1 MTLLHNLI
9 LLYIWVFIVAALLSW
24 FPITNPSGGLAAT
37 RRVLGKLTEPVLRP
51 IRAILPRPRV
61 GAVAIDFS
69 VLIAIVALEI
79 INSFI
84 H

>member
-9 LLYIWVFIVAALLSW
+9 FLYIWILIISALLSW
-24 FPITNPSGGLAAT
+24 FPTSSQGGGLAST
-37 RRVLGKLTEPVLRP
+37 RHFLAVITEPVLRP

-61 GAVAIDFS
+61 GAVAVDFS
-69 VLIAIVALEI
+69 VLVAIVVLELV
-79 INSFI
+79 NSFI

>member
-9 LLYIWVFIVAALLSW
+9 FLYIWILIISALLSW
-24 FPITNPSGGLAAT
+24 FPASSQSGGLGSV
-37 RRVLGKLTEPVLRP
+37 RHFLSILTEPVLRP
-51 IRAILPRPRV
+51 IRSILPRPRV
-61 GAVAIDFS
+61 GAVAVDFS
-69 VLIAIVALEI
+69 VLIAIVALEL

>member
-9 LLYIWVFIVAALLSW
+9 FLYIWIFIISALLSW
-24 FPITNPSGGLAAT
+24 FPTSSQSGGLAST
-37 RRVLGKLTEPVLRP
+37 RRFLAILTQPVLRP
-51 IRAILPRPRV
+51 IRSILPRPRV

-69 VLIAIVALEI
+69 VLVAIVLLEL

>member
-9 LLYIWVFIVAALLSW
+9 VLYILVFIVAALLSW
-24 FPITNPSGGLAAT
+24 IPISNPTGPLATT
-37 RRVLGKLTEPVLRP
+37 RRVLATLTEPVLRP

-69 VLIAIVALEI
+69 VLIAIVFLEL